1 MLSDTTV
8 ITTRQGKLY
17 VAGILDLYGDCLL
30 YTSECE
36 KSGAHKALSF
46 FYRKIVRS
54 ARERF
59 AETGKSIS
67 KKAFDKTIEI

>member
-1 MLSDTTV
+1 M
-8 ITTRQGKLY
+8 
-17 VAGILDLYGDCLL
+17 
-30 YTSECE
+30 ECE

-67 KKAFDKTIEI
+67 KKHSIKPLKFKRCNWFCKKQKKQFAQLLFFRTFDTITLFA